1 MVRMPLPA
9 TSGDGVASGSVESVR
24 LERWAGYAP
33 WFILLYFAL
42 QIAVRISISAN
53 LEMDEAEMV
62 DAIGWGWGY
71 RNSHPPLFHW
81 IMRLC
86 HDLIGYWPA
95 VSAVSRFGLL
105 AAAYLLVYDA
115 ARRAG
120 GTRVAGALAL
130 ASLFLLPTA
139 AWKTESKLTH
149 SILCFLAT
157 AAVVHALVLIATRRR
172 GWTFAWLGLAAAI
185 GLLAK
190 YNFIFVLIGVAV
202 AVSSV
207 ASMRKTFH
215 RREAWLALIVPVMLT
230 LPHGMW
236 IRAHPALAMER
247 AYMLKTPGSLLGAH
261 FHANSVADGFLTLG
275 LCTLMAVGP
284 AIALWL
290 LVAGVFPRGNGNGAS
305 LVAAPE
311 IQRVLAAL
319 LLAELGVFVLA
330 IALGG
335 FSQVHER
342 YLLPLLPPLPVWL
355 VLAFGKKLRAQG
367 AAAILSVGVLL
378 AVFISLAWP
387 RFVLG
392 TDNRL
397 IFPYAAMAPEI
408 AAVAGQAMPVAGD
421 RADNVANVVLHWP
434 GASFFKAEEKPAL
447 VLVVSDGVEGAA
459 QFGVSLGKNYRPDGE
474 PRVITRPY
482 PSRTGNLAQLAVQ
495 RWRRVEQ

>member
-1 MVRMPLPA
+1 M
-9 TSGDGVASGSVESVR
+9 
-24 LERWAGYAP
+24 ERWAGYAP

-62 DAIGWGWGY
+62 DAIGWAWGY

-95 VSAVSRFGLL
+95 VSAVSRFGIL

-120 GTRVAGALAL
+120 GTKVAGALAL

-139 AWKTESKLTH
+139 AWKTETKLTH

-172 GWTFAWLGLAAAI
+172 VWTFAWLGFAAAI

-190 YNFIFVLIGVAV
+190 YNFVFVLMGVAV
-202 AVSSV
+202 AVLSV
-207 ASMRKTFH
+207 ASMRKAFH
-215 RREAWLALIVPVMLT
+215 RREAWLALVIPVALT
-230 LPHGMW
+230 LPHVMW
-236 IRAHPALAMER
+236 IRAHPTLAMER
-247 AYMLKTPGSLLGAH
+247 AYMLKTAGSLLGAH

-290 LVAGVFPRGNGNGAS
+290 LAARMFRRDERNAGAI
-305 LVAAPE
+305 VAAASE
-311 IQRVLAAL
+311 IQRVLAFL
-319 LLAELGVFVLA
+319 LLSELGVFVLA

-355 VLAFGKKLRAQG
+355 VLAFGRKMRTQG
-367 AAAILSVGVLL
+367 AAAVLSLGVLL

-392 TDNRL
+392 TDNQL
-397 IFPYAAMAPEI
+397 TFPYAAMVSEI
-408 AAVAGQAMPVAGD
+408 AAVADEPMAVAGD

-434 GASFFKAEEKPAL
+434 GARFFHAEEKPAR
-447 VLVVSDGVEGAA
+447 VLVVNDGVEDPAE
-459 QFGVSLGKNYRPDGE
+459 FGVSLGASYRPDGE
-474 PRVITRPY
+474 IRVITRPY
-482 PSRTGNLAQLAVQ
+482 ASRTGNLAQLAVQ
-495 RWRRVEQ
+495 RWRRVEP